1 MRQRG
6 RGGPRWRGR
15 CPALARWA
23 SLAPLQRLVTP
34 SRGPAPPTGTPGA
47 RAGRG
52 TRGVV
57 GAAGVRGGSAGQG
70 NERAR
75 GGIRLSLSL
84 KDPGPGLPPFGLQ
97 GGLSWNRSARGDPV
111 TQQPWLCVTRGKFL
125 PEPVSLSVSPC
136 GPSWRTWD
144 RQPHCSA
151 TAREGKGADGLSKD
165 LSSGS
170 KVRETWVCGFGQS
183 YYISEA
189 SISPLA
195 KRVSDSATS
204 GV

>member
-1 MRQRG
+1 MLHFSALSPRAEGLRRRQVLPGRG
-6 RGGPRWRGR
+6 RGAAPVGW
-15 CPALARWA
+15 
-23 SLAPLQRLVTP
+23 LAPQVYVEV
-34 SRGPAPPTGTPGA
+34 APGRAMSAPG
-47 RAGRG
+47 
-52 TRGVV
+52 
-57 GAAGVRGGSAGQG
+57 
-70 NERAR
+70 

-183 YYISEA
+183 YYISGA